1 MKDLKTYIIE
11 SNYSSK
17 DLAPENVQKFLGLK
31 YADGHGGG
39 DVEEKISFTG
49 AKGTAAYMERGKIE
63 GQDKVFAMQAMY
75 TNPIT
80 DKDATIWVCRASR
93 PMSKT
98 LTIVAIY
105 TTDKERAEREVKE
118 RGKSWKEKVEQ
129 IVLCRDTDDVV
140 TNIRN
145 DYGKVV
151 SYRGIGHGEE
161 KSGIIYSLLLK

>member
-11 SNYSSK
+11 SNYDSR

-75 TNPIT
+75 TKPIT
-80 DKDATIWVCRASR
+80 DKDATIWVCQASR

-105 TTDKERAEREVKE
+105 TTDKECAEREVKE
-118 RGKSWKEKVEQ
+118 RGTSWKEKVEQ
-129 IVLCRDTDDVV
+129 IVLCKDTDDVV

-145 DYGKVV
+145 DYGKVS

-161 KSGIIYSLLLK
+161 KSGIIYSSLLK